1 MTIHAKAKFQI
12 AGWDEKTYDEIGN
25 GAKLTQAKV
34 TQTYEGAIKGT
45 SSVEYLMSYAV
56 DGTASFV
63 GLEKVTGEVDGKS
76 GTFVIQHVGSYSDG
90 AARSSWSVLPGAGTG
105 ELANLRGEGGY
116 GAGHSEPGEVS
127 LSYSF
132 EPDN

>member
-1 MTIHAKAKFQI
+1 MKIQATAKFQI
-12 AGWDEKTYDEIGN
+12 AGWDEKTYEEIGD

-56 DGTASFV
+56 DGSASFV
-63 GLEKVTGEVDGKS
+63 GLERITGEIDGRS
-76 GTFVIQHVGSYSDG
+76 GTFVIQHVGAYSDG
-90 AARSSWSVLPGAGTG
+90 AARSSWSVVPGAGTG
-105 ELANLRGEGGY
+105 DLVNLRGDGGY
-116 GAGHSEPGEVS
+116 GAGHTEPGEVS
-127 LSYSF
+127 FSYNF

>member
-1 MTIHAKAKFQI
+1 MTEHAKARFQI
-12 AGWDEKTYDEIGN
+12 VGWDEKTYEEIGD

-34 TQTYEGAIKGT
+34 SQTYEGEIKGT

-63 GLEKVTGEVDGKS
+63 GLERITGEVDGKS
-76 GTFVIQHVGSYSDG
+76 GTFVIQHLGSYSDG

-105 ELANLRGEGGY
+105 DLVNLRGDGGY
-116 GAGHSEPGEVS
+116 GAGHGETGEVS
-127 LSYSF
+127 FSYNF